1 MMKYFLLPALAIL
14 LGACGGSNSVQQIN
28 GEADTVLMDVFKS
41 GDVDKL
47 DKIVADDFVNH
58 SREGQVGLDSL
69 KLSIK
74 GFHLNMKNLKM
85 EVITKMA
92 NDDYVS
98 NWVRFTGGNPTVLI
112 EGIEVTRYYDGLAK
126 EHWFFPGLQDNR

>member
-1 MMKYFLLPALAIL
+1 MKYFLLFAFGIL
-14 LGACGGSNSVQQIN
+14 LVACDGSNSVQQVN
-28 GEADTVLMDVFKS
+28 MEADTLLMGVFKT

-47 DKIVADDFVNH
+47 DRIIADDFVNH
-58 SREGQVGLDSL
+58 SRGGQVGLDSL
-69 KLSIK
+69 KLSIN
-74 GFHLNMKNLKM
+74 GFHLNMKNLKI

-126 EHWFFPGLQDNR
+126 EHWFFPSLQDNR